1 MTACALPELRG
12 AARGRLMCAR
22 VLWRRR
28 GGGRGTVILKTREGA
43 EEVDQVQSGLS
54 NKKTFKILLKKIYT
68 KHCFLSMLW
77 LSCILKVLC
86 SLIHSHTHSPFT
98 PLARCCRDLNRQH
111 YTIINSRY
119 CSGDNPSNQKQPKRP
134 KIKKLRNSTS
144 FLPLQVKCR

>member
-1 MTACALPELRG
+1 MH
-12 AARGRLMCAR
+12 MCA
-22 VLWRRR
+22 VEEE
-28 GGGRGTVILKTREGA
+28 GGGRGGGSSTVILKTREGA

-86 SLIHSHTHSPFT
+86 SPIHSHTHSPFT

-111 YTIINSRY
+111 YTIINSRPTLPTKPQFFTLRY
-119 CSGDNPSNQKQPKRP
+119 CRGDNPSNQKQPKRP